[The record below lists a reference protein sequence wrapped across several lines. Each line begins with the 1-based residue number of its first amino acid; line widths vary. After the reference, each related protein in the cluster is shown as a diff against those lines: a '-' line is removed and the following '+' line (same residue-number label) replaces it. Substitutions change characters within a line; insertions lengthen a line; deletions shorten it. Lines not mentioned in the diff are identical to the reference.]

1 MVSHNKFLYL
11 LLALSLTITS
21 SNSLFASKKSSSSK
35 DKSNTSA
42 PKYFVSFDE
51 AEYHTSPDKRI
62 GAKMLVDSANIGPTI
77 AALTHL
83 TYLPGAHVPTHRHTY
98 STEVLYVL
106 SGALTV
112 RIGEETQVIRE
123 NGSVYI
129 PAGAYHEYLN
139 ETTDI
144 VKFLQFYSPSAP
156 EEEYRRWDKPNA
168 PVVQEP
174 KQEQKLEHIT
184 TPSMPIVP
192 GSPKAKTDNVIPA
205 QPTKLEILRERLRES
220 LENSQK

>member
-1 MVSHNKFLYL
+1 MVLKNKFLYI
-11 LLALSLTITS
+11 LLALSITLTS
-21 SNSLFASKKSSSSK
+21 SAFASKKGSNTK
-35 DKSNTSA
+35 DKANNPA
-42 PKYFVSFDE
+42 PKYFVGFDE

-83 TYLPGAHVPTHRHTY
+83 TYLPGAHVPTHRHNY

-112 RIGEETQVIRE
+112 RIGDETQVIRE

-129 PAGAYHEYLN
+129 PAGAYHEYMN

-156 EEEYRRWDKPNA
+156 EEEYRKWDKPNA

-174 KQEQKLEHIT
+174 KKEQKLEHIT

-205 QPTKLEILRERLRES
+205 QPTKLEILRERLRQS
-220 LENSQK
+220 LENSQE